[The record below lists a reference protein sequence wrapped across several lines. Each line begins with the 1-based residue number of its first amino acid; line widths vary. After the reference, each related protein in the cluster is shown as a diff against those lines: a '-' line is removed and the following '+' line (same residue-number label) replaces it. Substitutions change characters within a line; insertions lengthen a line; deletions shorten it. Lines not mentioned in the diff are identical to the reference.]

1 MGPAELLIEATFT
14 ELRNGGRG
22 DLTQTYK
29 FAKKVRRVNS
39 GISSLERKQMLLSS
53 SVRCCLPRNWI
64 RVNIRNSHFLT
75 AGYLLLLQLLWEL

>member
-39 GISSLERKQMLLSS
+39 AISSLER
-53 SVRCCLPRNWI
+53 
-64 RVNIRNSHFLT
+64 
-75 AGYLLLLQLLWEL
+75 